1 MEEATV
7 DCLID
12 EGTRTWNEAMVDGIF
27 APQEAE
33 EIKNILLAS
42 IETEDTM
49 YWSWEHDGRYSCKT
63 GYRFLKEDEVGF
75 QVEENQ
81 DHEKELWKKIWALEC
96 PNKVRNLIWRACR
109 NSLPSKCNLMRQT
122 IISEQS
128 CDRCKGENEDVLH
141 VVWSCKELDE
151 VWGANTVWN
160 FRNHKCF
167 SNFSELLAWVFDH
180 QRNPVLFSFT
190 IWSIWHQRNQVR
202 TQPSHRPLNLI
213 SQWAHDRFV
222 EFNDLKTAPTTS
234 RPWRQ
239 VWWKPPDQGAFK
251 INFDRA
257 IFIGNNCS
265 GLRVVVHDK
274 EGLAIASMA
283 TRVPQQ
289 LQPIEIEALAAYKA
303 IVFAKELGLSQVVL
317 EGDSST
323 VMSALNSSNPRLAPF
338 GLPVQDTLNV
348 ATDFSKLS
356 YSHTKREGNFVA
368 HNLAQLAANILN
380 CVIWMEDIPTDV
392 MSFYHAN
399 LADIP

>member
-1 MEEATV
+1 M
-7 DCLID
+7 
-12 EGTRTWNEAMVDGIF
+12 
-27 APQEAE
+27 
-33 EIKNILLAS
+33 
-42 IETEDTM
+42 
-49 YWSWEHDGRYSCKT
+49 
-63 GYRFLKEDEVGF
+63 
-75 QVEENQ
+75 
-81 DHEKELWKKIWALEC
+81 
-96 PNKVRNLIWRACR
+96 
-109 NSLPSKCNLMRQT
+109 
-122 IISEQS
+122 
-128 CDRCKGENEDVLH
+128 
-141 VVWSCKELDE
+141 
-151 VWGANTVWN
+151 
-160 FRNHKCF
+160 
-167 SNFSELLAWVFDH
+167 
-180 QRNPVLFSFT
+180 
-190 IWSIWHQRNQVR
+190 R

-239 VWWKPPDQGAFK
+239 VRWKPPDQGAFK
-251 INFDRA
+251 INFDGA
-257 IFIGNNCS
+257 IFVGNNCS
-265 GLRVVVHDK
+265 GLGVVVHDKEGLAIASMADGAIFVGNNCSGLGVVVHDK

-303 IVFAKELGLSQVVL
+303 IVFARELGLSQVVL

-356 YSHTKREGNFVA
+356 YSHTKREGNSVA